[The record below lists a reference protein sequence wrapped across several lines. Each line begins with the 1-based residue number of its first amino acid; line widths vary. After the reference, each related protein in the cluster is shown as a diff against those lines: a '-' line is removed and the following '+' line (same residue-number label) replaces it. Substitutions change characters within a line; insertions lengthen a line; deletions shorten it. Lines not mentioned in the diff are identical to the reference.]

1 MNPVYSFAL
10 RFAARCQAAATRH
23 PRRLAS
29 SALAILGTF
38 AVTAFGIAPLA
49 PDAATL
55 PQRLISETL
64 EVPGLGFQSA
74 QLAEHPLTLY
84 RSNVT
89 RGNETADSLL
99 GRLGVAD
106 PAAAAFLRQD
116 REARRLFD
124 GQAGKWVQARS
135 AADGSLIELVA
146 RFAALDS
153 ARAATHFTRLKVA
166 RSNGRFIS
174 ALETAALVPQVRMG
188 SGTVHSSLWAA
199 TDAARLPEVIAGQ
212 LIDIF
217 SADIDFHRQLGRG
230 DSFSVLFETLTAD
243 DQVITWGNSTGRIL
257 AAEFINKGTTLQA
270 HWFHPAGQTKGAYY
284 SPDGRN
290 RQRLFLASPLEFSR
304 VTSGFAMR
312 MHPILNHWRAHNG
325 VDYSAPTG
333 TPVQAVGEGVVEYT
347 GRQAGYGNLVR
358 LLHQDGKSTVYAHL
372 SRIDVRPGMRVEQ
385 GQRLGAV
392 GSSGWATGPHLHFE
406 LRINGQFQ
414 DPLQLAADQGS
425 EKLDAA
431 AQSQFI
437 RHATLVQQQLAVAH
451 SVLSFR
457 ADAE

>member
-1 MNPVYSFAL
+1 MNPAFSFAL
-10 RFAARCQAAATRH
+10 RFAARCRSAATQH

-29 SALAILGTF
+29 TALALLATF

-64 EVPGLGFQSA
+64 EVPGLDLQTA
-74 QLAEHPLTLY
+74 QLAEHPLMLY
-84 RSNVT
+84 RSNLT
-89 RGNETADSLL
+89 RSTETADSLL
-99 GRLGVAD
+99 RRLGVAD

-116 REARRLFD
+116 RDARRLFN
-124 GQAGKWVQARS
+124 GQAGKLVQARS

-153 ARAATHFTRLKVA
+153 ARAATHFTRLKVT
-166 RSNGRFIS
+166 RSNGRFS
-174 ALETAALVPQVRMG
+174 TALETAALVPQVRIG
-188 SGTVHSSLWAA
+188 SGTVRSSLWAA
-199 TDAARLPEVIAGQ
+199 TDAARLPEAIASQ
-212 LIDIF
+212 LIEIF
-217 SADIDFHRQLGRG
+217 SADIDFHRQLTRG

-243 DQVITWGNSTGRIL
+243 DQAITWGDSTGRIL
-257 AAEFINKGTTLQA
+257 GAEFINKGKALQA
-270 HWFHPAGQTKGAYY
+270 VWFHPAGQVKGAYY
-284 SPDGRN
+284 SPEGRN

-333 TPVQAVGEGVVEYT
+333 TPVQAVGEGIVEFA

-358 LLHQDGKSTVYAHL
+358 LLHSDGKLTVYAHL
-372 SRIDVRPGMRVEQ
+372 SRIDVRQGARVEQ
-385 GQRLGAV
+385 GQHLGAV
-392 GSSGWATGPHLHFE
+392 GSTGWATGPHLHFE
-406 LRINGQFQ
+406 LRINGQFH
-414 DPLQLAADQGS
+414 DPLQLAADQNS
-425 EKLDAA
+425 QKLQATVWPQFFRSTAA
-431 AQSQFI
+431 
-437 RHATLVQQQLAVAH
+437 TQQQLALAQ
-451 SVLSFR
+451 SVRGFR

>member
-1 MNPVYSFAL
+1 MSPVYPFAL
-10 RFAARCQAAATRH
+10 RFAARCQAAAAQH
-23 PRRLAS
+23 PRRLAGA
-29 SALAILGTF
+29 ALAILGTF
-38 AVTAFGIAPLA
+38 AITAFGIAPLA

-64 EVPGLGFQSA
+64 EIPGLSA
-74 QLAEHPLTLY
+74 QTAHLAEQPLALY
-84 RSNVT
+84 RSNIT

-99 GRLGVAD
+99 RRLGVAD

-146 RFAALDS
+146 RFAALDR
-153 ARAATHFTRLKVA
+153 ARSATHFTRLKVA
-166 RSNGRFIS
+166 RSHGRFSS
-174 ALETAALVPQVRMG
+174 AIETAALVPQVRMG
-188 SGTVHSSLWAA
+188 SGTVRSSLWAA
-199 TDAARLPEVIAGQ
+199 TDAARLPEAIASQ

-217 SADIDFHRQLGRG
+217 SADIDFHRQLSRG

-243 DQVITWGNSTGRIL
+243 DQAITWDDSTGRIL
-257 AAEFINKGTTLQA
+257 AAEFINKGKALQA
-270 HWFHPAGQTKGAYY
+270 LWFHPVGQAKGAYY
-284 SPDGRN
+284 SPEGRS

-312 MHPILNHWRAHNG
+312 MHPILNLWRAHNG

-333 TPVQAVGEGVVEYT
+333 TPVQAVGEGVVEYA
-347 GRQAGYGNLVR
+347 GRQAGYGNLVQ
-358 LLHQDGKSTVYAHL
+358 LLHRDGKATVYAHL
-372 SRIDVRPGMRVEQ
+372 SRIDVRQGMRVEQ

-392 GSSGWATGPHLHFE
+392 GSTGWATGPHLHFE

-414 DPLQLAADQGS
+414 DPLQLAADQ
-425 EKLDAA
+425 EVPRLDTGE
-431 AQSQFI
+431 QSQFV
-437 RHATLVQQQLAVAH
+437 RRAVSVQQQLAVAQ
-451 SVLSFR
+451 SVLNFR